1 MSAAPKDAT
10 RYLPW
15 IAPFVIGAGIPLP
28 TYELRF
34 REGRKWRLDVAW
46 PEAKVALEI
55 NGGIWT
61 GGRHTRGTVLKDYE
75 KLNAAARDGWL
86 VLQCAPPPK
95 KLPPRRGV
103 HVPPY
108 LTEPSLWADLIT
120 LIRTRS

>member
-15 IAPFVIGAGIPLP
+15 IAPFVAAAGIPQP
-28 TYELRF
+28 AFEVRF
-34 REGRKWRLDVAW
+34 REGRQWRLDVAW

-75 KLNAAARDGWL
+75 KLNAAQRDGWV

-95 KLPPRRGV
+95 KLPARTGV
-103 HVPPY
+103 HIPPY